1 MWAPPGF
8 WAVDKRKQGCSDRAY
23 RLLGLLDADDPA
35 RLVRSAGGYK
45 AWQAAGG
52 AAAWALSLPGSGLP
66 PSAQAYV
73 NVGLAV
79 FAFAIAA
86 AFVLRSPAFAP
97 APRCASV
104 PSHLA
109 QIM

>member
-1 MWAPPGF
+1 MAPSK
-8 WAVDKRKQGCSDRAY
+8 A
-23 RLLGLLDADDPA
+23 RLRHDDEARDPAACTPPPRPEQLDAGLID
-35 RLVRSAGGYK
+35 AG
-45 AWQAAGG
+45 GG

-86 AFVLRSPAFAP
+86 AFVLRSPALAP